1 LDARETD
8 LVRQDLRR
16 APDNTTHAGR
26 LARLRTLAM
35 LAAGGLAQDVAAR
48 WRVLRERYTPVRGP
62 RLNGA
67 APRRSQRFEELTGYT
82 GVQKHR
88 AIAARFNFSDPF
100 YQCHEPSRTPH
111 VVVDGRTMLN
121 FSAYDYL
128 GLNGHPAVSTAAKTA
143 IDQYGTS
150 VSASRIVAGD
160 IILHRELEAALAD
173 HYQTEAALTF
183 VSGHATNVSTIAAL
197 TEPGDLILYD
207 DLAHNSII
215 VGAKLSGATALP
227 FRHNDPAHLS
237 RQLERERDR
246 HKNALIIAE
255 GLYSMDGD
263 VADLRALVDLKNR
276 YGAWLMVDE
285 AHALGVL
292 GRTGHG
298 SAEATGV
305 GLAEVDIWMGTLS
318 KALAGCGGYIC
329 GSEALIEMLRFRAP
343 GQVYSV
349 GMSPP
354 VAAAALAALNIA
366 RSEPQRVE
374 RLQANGR
381 VFLSEARRLG
391 LDTAT
396 CQGYAVCPI
405 MVGDI
410 VSAGRITDRMLKRG
424 IYVLPIIYP
433 AVPIK
438 GARLRFFLTSEHTSE
453 QIGTA
458 LRITAEELAAL

>member
-16 APDNTTHAGR
+16 PNDSR
-26 LARLRTLAM
+26 IARLLTLLG
-35 LAAGGLAQDVAAR
+35 LAAAGTAQDASTR
-48 WRVLRERYTPVRGP
+48 LRYWREKLTPVPQNRAG
-62 RLNGA
+62 GEM
-67 APRRSQRFEELTGYT
+67 RRSQRFDDMPGYT
-82 GVQKHR
+82 GVMKHR
-88 AIAARFNFSDPF
+88 AIADRFGFSDPF
-100 YQCHEPSRTPH
+100 YQCHSPSRTPH
-111 VVVDGRTMLN
+111 IVVEGRTLLN

-128 GLNGHPAVSTAAKTA
+128 GLNGHAAVSAAAKAA

-160 IILHRELEAALAD
+160 IELHRELEAALAE
-173 HYQTEAALTF
+173 HYRTEAALTF
-183 VSGHATNVSTIAAL
+183 VSGHATNVSTLAAL
-197 TEPGDLILYD
+197 TEPGDLILHD
-207 DLAHNSII
+207 ELAHNSIL
-215 VGAKLSGATALP
+215 VGAKLSGATVAA
-227 FRHNDPAHLS
+227 FRHNDLNS
-237 RQLERERDR
+237 LERLLQRERDN
-246 HKNALIIAE
+246 HKNVLIVVE

-263 VADLRALVDLKNR
+263 MADLPGLVALKKR

-285 AHALGVL
+285 AHGFGVL

-298 SAEATGV
+298 IAEAAGV
-305 GLAEVDIWMGTLS
+305 DPAEVDIWMGTLS
-318 KALAGCGGYIC
+318 KALAACGGYIC
-329 GSEALIEMLRFRAP
+329 GSHALVELLKFRAA

-349 GMSPP
+349 GLSPP
-354 VAAAALAALNIA
+354 VAAAALAALKLA
-366 RSEPQRVE
+366 HAEPERVQ

-381 VFLSEARRLG
+381 MFLSEARRLG

-396 CQGYAVCPI
+396 CQGYAICPV

-433 AVPIK
+433 AVPLK
-438 GARLRFFLTSEHTSE
+438 AARLRFFLTSEHTPE
-453 QIGTA
+453 QISTA